1 MRTERDSLGGYVAQ
15 GAAMGVGAFLGA
27 AVVTIALAFLTKRL
41 PFLVQVLP
49 KPPSGGA
56 P

>member
-1 MRTERDSLGGYVAQ
+1 MGGYVVQ

-27 AVVTIALAFLTKRL
+27 TIVTIALALFARKL
-41 PFLVQVLP
+41 PFVVQLLP
-49 KPPSGGA
+49 KPPGA